1 VIAAQQIAAYIW
13 VLGWLCDAM
22 AAGPVK

>member
-13 VLGWLCDAM
+13 VLGWLCDVM

>member
-13 VLGWLCDAM
+13 VLGWLCDVM
-22 AAGPVK
+22 AAGSVK